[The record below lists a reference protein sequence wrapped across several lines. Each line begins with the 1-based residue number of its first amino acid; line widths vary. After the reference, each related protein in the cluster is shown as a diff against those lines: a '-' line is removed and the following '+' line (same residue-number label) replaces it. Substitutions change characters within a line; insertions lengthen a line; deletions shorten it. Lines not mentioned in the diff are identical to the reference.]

1 MSAASRK
8 KYHDTFRQYAKS
20 DDMISGQESR
30 EVFKLSK
37 LPVATL
43 AEIWNLC
50 SKRKP
55 GFLTV
60 EEFSLAMHLIENK
73 MHGQEIPASISL
85 DFRLVSAKGATPLP
99 SLPPVLSGP
108 LDYSCIKELDGFENE
123 VKSMDQQV
131 DTLRQE
137 VSVTQTAVTQKTAE
151 MSEIQVR
158 KLAPSPPHGC

>member
-1 MSAASRK
+1 MSAASKK
-8 KYHDTFRQYAKS
+8 KYHDTFRQYTKS
-20 DDMISGQESR
+20 DDIISGQEAR

-60 EEFSLAMHLIENK
+60 EEFSLAMYLIEGK
-73 MHGQEIPASISL
+73 IQGREIPASISQ
-85 DFRLVSAKGATPLP
+85 DFRLVSARGAAPLP

-108 LDYSCIKELDGFENE
+108 LDYSSIKELDGFENE
-123 VKSMDQQV
+123 VKTMDQQV

-137 VSVTQTAVTQKTAE
+137 VTTTHAAVAQKTAE
-151 MSEIQVR
+151 LSEIQV
-158 KLAPSPPHGC
+158 S